1 MLRELAI
8 HTVTLS
14 DQKNRLLLTFLS
26 DVRYDPGL
34 ARPLEAQVSSRTVSH
49 TLSEQQQQLQQTN
62 SQSPRTLPKPITQQ
76 PPPTLPKPP
85 SDLQPQPPPTL
96 PKPSIQAPQTH
107 LKLQTF
113 SQPLPKPYLQTPKSQ
128 VPPQT
133 PPKPQSL
140 PQALVK
146 SYPLTLDQ
154 SGDFSRPS
162 VAPGD
167 SLSPAESGD
176 ALSDGM
182 SSKQMSIKER

>member
-1 MLRELAI
+1 MF
-8 HTVTLS
+8 TLS
-14 DQKNRLLLTFLS
+14 DDRITSLS
-26 DVRYDPGL
+26 DVLHDLGP
-34 ARPLEAQVSSRTVSH
+34 ARPLVAQVSSRTVSH
-49 TLSEQQQQLQQTN
+49 TLSDRQHLQQSN
-62 SQSPRTLPKPITQQ
+62 SQPPRTLLKPITQQ
-76 PPPTLPKPP
+76 SPPTLPKPP
-85 SDLQPQPPPTL
+85 PDLQPQPPPTL

-113 SQPLPKPYLQTPKSQ
+113 SQPLPKPYLQTHPKSQ

-133 PPKPQSL
+133 PPKPHSL

-146 SYPLTLDQ
+146 SLTLDQ

-162 VAPGD
+162 VLPGD
-167 SLSPAESGD
+167 QLSPTESGD